1 MVKLF
6 LSTPCYGGLCLE
18 AYVSSIIGLQME
30 MIKEGIQ
37 LYLDTTENESLV
49 HRARNVSVGRFM
61 QKSDADYFM
70 FIDADVHFDP
80 TAVVRLIKSD
90 HDVAVACYPKKFID
104 WEAAT
109 KAVKDGDERNM
120 AMLSASLVVN
130 FGARQ
135 IQIENGFIPILDGPT
150 GFMLI
155 KREVLEKMTE
165 QYPELNCKNDHQH
178 RDFDDYCALFDCMI
192 DPKSKRYL
200 SEDYAFCRRWQQMG
214 GKIYAD
220 IRTTLGHVG
229 NLPFSGCLED
239 RLKAKNLPKTNE
251 ADTGSSNPEQVG
263 VSQDPPHDPEIECEV
278 PTESAPSERSV
289 HE

>member
-18 AYVSSIIGLQME
+18 AYASSIIGLQME

-80 TAVVRLIKSD
+80 KSVTRLLKSG
-90 HDVAVACYPKKFID
+90 HDVAVACYPKKYID
-104 WEAAT
+104 WDAAT
-109 KAVKDGDERNM
+109 KAVNSGDERNM

-130 FGARQ
+130 FGAQ
-135 IQIENGFIPILDGPT
+135 HIKVEDGFIPILDGPT

-155 KREVLEKMTE
+155 KREVFEKMAAH
-165 QYPELNCKNDHQH
+165 YPELTCKNDHQN
-178 RDFDDYCALFDCMI
+178 RDFDEYCALFDCMI
-192 DPKSKRYL
+192 DPVSRRYL
-200 SEDYAFCRRWQQMG
+200 SEDYAFCRRWQQMN

-220 IRTTLGHVG
+220 INTTLGHVG

-239 RLKAKNLPKTNE
+239 RLKAKNLSKVN
-251 ADTGSSNPEQVG
+251 AACSSGSDSEQVG
-263 VSQDPPHDPEIECEV
+263 VGQDPPHDPEIQREV
-278 PTESAPSERSV
+278 SDEAASG
-289 HE
+289 